1 MGRGCAVIMNYF
13 VSVRCCKEERNGKT
27 RFPLTPL
34 YSEDSLYVGGKYILV
49 QCVWCDGDQN
59 IDPFIHP
66 RGNARKMVPSAL
78 GKMKGGPGT
87 AIKALEMQCV
97 GVPACGYALA
107 LIMLRTMTREK
118 ISQHTCSER
127 DGKIC
132 VLCATRWTQ
141 AGEMKIFLVKL

>member
-1 MGRGCAVIMNYF
+1 MCLSDAVKK
-13 VSVRCCKEERNGKT
+13 KEMEKLV
-27 RFPLTPL
+27 FPLLPYTL
-34 YSEDSLYVGGKYILV
+34 KIACMLGVNTFLV
-49 QCVWCDGDQN
+49 QCVSCDGDQN
-59 IDPFIHP
+59 IDPFIPP

-118 ISQHTCSER
+118 ISQHT
-127 DGKIC
+127 
-132 VLCATRWTQ
+132 LY
-141 AGEMKIFLVKL
+141 M